1 MGETNRKGEIRNVKR
16 KYICAMGAVMGA
28 VILGG
33 TCFGMETV
41 SAAETKD
48 RVDIQILATS
58 DLHGKF
64 DPYDYAIN
72 EESTAGSMAQ
82 IQTAVKELRN
92 DNTVLIDVGDSVQGN
107 SAELF
112 LEDDLHPMI
121 QGMNLMDYDVWVTGN
136 HEYDQGLD
144 ILKKLIAQQEA
155 TTLVGNVRDAE
166 GEPLADGYTILER
179 GGVKIAV
186 IGMVTPNISR
196 WSGEDGEYVASDP
209 VEETRKIIDEIG
221 DNVDLIIAAEHMGEN
236 NEYDVANSGVNDL
249 AEACPEIDLI
259 LAAHEHKLVEGTTV
273 NDVLIVENQD
283 AAQTM
288 AQVNF
293 TLEKGED
300 GKYEIVERTSKS
312 LKMADYA
319 PDEAFMEELSWA
331 DEKAKEDANQVVGK
345 LVGGDLVPE
354 NEIEGIPQARIQ
366 ETPLMDLIN
375 EVQLY
380 YSGADVSAAA
390 LFADNANMKEG
401 DIRKCD
407 MSLIYKFGNTL
418 YKLEMTGAQ
427 LKKYMEWSASY
438 YNTFQEGDLTISFNP
453 EMPGYLYDMFSGVTY
468 DINISKEPGSRIEN
482 LKRMDGTEIKD
493 DDVLTIAVNN
503 YRATTQLLAPGA
515 VYEEG
520 EELPKLLEIDV
531 RGELGGVREM
541 IGDYIVNV
549 KGGTLEVPEVTGN
562 WKLTGY
568 SWDEEKHEEAV
579 NLINEGVI
587 SLESG
592 DSTKVINGKSITEK
606 DLEAVQ

>member
-1 MGETNRKGEIRNVKR
+1 MGQTNRKGEIRNVKR

-259 LAAHEHKLVEGTTV
+259 IAAHEHKLVEGTTV

-568 SWDEEKHEEAV
+568 SWDEEKHEEAA

>member
-1 MGETNRKGEIRNVKR
+1 
-16 KYICAMGAVMGA
+16 MGA

-112 LEDDLHPMI
+112 LEDELHPMI

-144 ILKKLIAQQEA
+144 ILKRLIAQQEA

-221 DNVDLIIAAEHMGEN
+221 DDVDLIIAAEHMGEN

-259 LAAHEHKLVEGTTV
+259 IAAHEHKLVEGTTV

-390 LFADNANMKEG
+390 LFADNANMEEG

>member
-1 MGETNRKGEIRNVKR
+1 
-16 KYICAMGAVMGA
+16 MGA

-482 LKRMDGTEIKD
+482 LKRVDGTEIKD

>member
-1 MGETNRKGEIRNVKR
+1 
-16 KYICAMGAVMGA
+16 MGA

-259 LAAHEHKLVEGTTV
+259 IAAHEHKLVEGTTV

-568 SWDEEKHEEAV
+568 SWDEEKHEEAA

>member
-221 DNVDLIIAAEHMGEN
+221 DDVDLIIAAEHMGEN

-259 LAAHEHKLVEGTTV
+259 IAAHEHKLVEGTTV

-482 LKRMDGTEIKD
+482 LKRMDGTEIMD

>member
-1 MGETNRKGEIRNVKR
+1 
-16 KYICAMGAVMGA
+16 
-28 VILGG
+28 
-33 TCFGMETV
+33 
-41 SAAETKD
+41 
-48 RVDIQILATS
+48 
-58 DLHGKF
+58 
-64 DPYDYAIN
+64 
-72 EESTAGSMAQ
+72 MAQ

-221 DNVDLIIAAEHMGEN
+221 NNVDLIIAAEHMGEN

-259 LAAHEHKLVEGTTV
+259 IAAHEHKLVEGTTV

-568 SWDEEKHEEAV
+568 SWDEEKHEEAA

-606 DLEAVQ
+606 DLEVVQ

>member
-1 MGETNRKGEIRNVKR
+1 
-16 KYICAMGAVMGA
+16 MGA

-112 LEDDLHPMI
+112 LEDELHPMI

-144 ILKKLIAQQEA
+144 ILKRLIAQQEA

-221 DNVDLIIAAEHMGEN
+221 DDVDLIIAAEHMGEN

-259 LAAHEHKLVEGTTV
+259 IAAHEHKLVEGTTV

-300 GKYEIVERTSKS
+300 GQYEIAESTSKS

-390 LFADNANMKEG
+390 LFADNANMEEG

>member
-1 MGETNRKGEIRNVKR
+1 MGRTNRKGEIRNVNK
-16 KYICAMGAVMGA
+16 KYTCAIGAIMGA

-112 LEDDLHPMI
+112 LEDELHPMI

-221 DNVDLIIAAEHMGEN
+221 DDVDLIIAAEHMGEN

-259 LAAHEHKLVEGTTV
+259 IAAHEHKLVEGTTV

-300 GKYEIVERTSKS
+300 GQYEIAERTSKS

-390 LFADNANMKEG
+390 LFADNANMEEG

>member
-568 SWDEEKHEEAV
+568 SWDEEKHEEAA

>member
-259 LAAHEHKLVEGTTV
+259 IAAHEHKLVEGTTV

-568 SWDEEKHEEAV
+568 SWDEEKHEEAA

>member
-1 MGETNRKGEIRNVKR
+1 MGQTNRKGEIRNVKR

-209 VEETRKIIDEIG
+209 VKETRKIIDEIG

>member
-1 MGETNRKGEIRNVKR
+1 MGQTNRKGEIRNVKR

-568 SWDEEKHEEAV
+568 SWDEEKHEEAA

>member
-1 MGETNRKGEIRNVKR
+1 
-16 KYICAMGAVMGA
+16 MGA

-568 SWDEEKHEEAV
+568 SWDEEKHEEAA

>member
-144 ILKKLIAQQEA
+144 ILKRLIAQQEA

-259 LAAHEHKLVEGTTV
+259 IAAHEHKLVEGTTV

-568 SWDEEKHEEAV
+568 SWDEEKHEEAA

>member
-1 MGETNRKGEIRNVKR
+1 
-16 KYICAMGAVMGA
+16 MGA

>member
-1 MGETNRKGEIRNVKR
+1 
-16 KYICAMGAVMGA
+16 MGAVMGA

-259 LAAHEHKLVEGTTV
+259 IAAHEHKLVEGTTV

-568 SWDEEKHEEAV
+568 SWDEEKHEEAA

>member
-1 MGETNRKGEIRNVKR
+1 
-16 KYICAMGAVMGA
+16 MGA

-107 SAELF
+107 SVELF

-568 SWDEEKHEEAV
+568 SWDEEKHEEAA

>member
-1 MGETNRKGEIRNVKR
+1 
-16 KYICAMGAVMGA
+16 MGA

-209 VEETRKIIDEIG
+209 VKETRKIIDEIG

>member
-1 MGETNRKGEIRNVKR
+1 MGQTNRKGEIRNVKR

>member
-1 MGETNRKGEIRNVKR
+1 
-16 KYICAMGAVMGA
+16 
-28 VILGG
+28 
-33 TCFGMETV
+33 
-41 SAAETKD
+41 
-48 RVDIQILATS
+48 
-58 DLHGKF
+58 
-64 DPYDYAIN
+64 
-72 EESTAGSMAQ
+72 
-82 IQTAVKELRN
+82 
-92 DNTVLIDVGDSVQGN
+92 
-107 SAELF
+107 
-112 LEDDLHPMI
+112 
-121 QGMNLMDYDVWVTGN
+121 
-136 HEYDQGLD
+136 
-144 ILKKLIAQQEA
+144 
-155 TTLVGNVRDAE
+155 
-166 GEPLADGYTILER
+166 
-179 GGVKIAV
+179 
-186 IGMVTPNISR
+186 
-196 WSGEDGEYVASDP
+196 
-209 VEETRKIIDEIG
+209 
-221 DNVDLIIAAEHMGEN
+221 
-236 NEYDVANSGVNDL
+236 
-249 AEACPEIDLI
+249 
-259 LAAHEHKLVEGTTV
+259 
-273 NDVLIVENQD
+273 
-283 AAQTM
+283 
-288 AQVNF
+288 
-293 TLEKGED
+293 
-300 GKYEIVERTSKS
+300 
-312 LKMADYA
+312 
-319 PDEAFMEELSWA
+319 MEELSWA

-482 LKRMDGTEIKD
+482 LKRMDGTEIMD

>member
-1 MGETNRKGEIRNVKR
+1 
-16 KYICAMGAVMGA
+16 MGA

-41 SAAETKD
+41 SAEETKD

-259 LAAHEHKLVEGTTV
+259 IAAHEHKLVEGTTV

-568 SWDEEKHEEAV
+568 SWDEEKHEEAA